1 MLTIDSILYSL
12 YDDQCDNVEQ
22 GLQGGFYGAVW
33 LMTFLLC
40 LGFLIL
46 TFLLGN
52 DKLTIKGSRDT
63 GCFFWPRGVF
73 DRGLI

>member
-1 MLTIDSILYSL
+1 MAHDLFVVFGDLSS
-12 YDDQCDNVEQ
+12 
-22 GLQGGFYGAVW
+22 
-33 LMTFLLC
+33 
-40 LGFLIL
+40 

-73 DRGLI
+73 DRGIKFDFFTGCR